1 MNEDAAE
8 YERTNAFLAA
18 NLRNKNF
25 AVSELVFLEL
35 YVSLRNPAIFPRP
48 LSAAK
53 AAGVIQA
60 LRSNPHWK
68 ILNSRSDTWDQVWSV
83 ASQTDFPRHAIFD
96 PRLAYSLA
104 ADGVT
109 QFATRNLRDFHRFN
123 TFEVFDPTESAL

>member
-1 MNEDAAE
+1 MIS
-8 YERTNAFLAA
+8 FLRGH
-18 NLRNKNF
+18 LKNREF
-25 AVSELVFLEL
+25 ALSELGLAEL
-35 YVSLRNPAIFPRP
+35 YILLRNPAVLVKS
-48 LSAAK
+48 LSAKGATD
-53 AAGVIQA
+53 VIA
-60 LRSNPHWK
+60 ELRSSSYWTHLPGNPN
-68 ILNSRSDTWDQVWSV
+68 IWDQVWSV